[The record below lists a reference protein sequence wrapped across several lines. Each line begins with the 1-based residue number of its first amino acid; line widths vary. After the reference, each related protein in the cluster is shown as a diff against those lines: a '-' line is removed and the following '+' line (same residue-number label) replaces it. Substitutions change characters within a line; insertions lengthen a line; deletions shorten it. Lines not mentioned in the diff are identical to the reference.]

1 MLTDKFKKNA
11 DALRHK
17 KLFLLDMDGT
27 IYNENSIFE
36 GTLDFLSQI
45 EKNGGRYIFITNNSS
60 KSVKDYVEKVNRM
73 GITADASHFYT
84 SSQATA
90 FYLQENYPGQ
100 TVFCMGTR
108 SLVAELE
115 QNGIRV
121 VTKPEDSASVVL
133 IGFDTENTSEK
144 VRDTCIMLGREV
156 AYLATNPD
164 LVCPQSGM

>member
-1 MLTDKFKKNA
+1 M
-11 DALRHK
+11 
-17 KLFLLDMDGT
+17 
-27 IYNENSIFE
+27 
-36 GTLDFLSQI
+36 
-45 EKNGGRYIFITNNSS
+45 
-60 KSVKDYVEKVNRM
+60 EKVNWM

-100 TVFCMGTR
+100 TVFCITR

-144 VRDTCIMLGREV
+144 VRDTCIMLGRDV
-156 AYLATNPD
+156 AFILQPIRILSARSASATSRIAAP
-164 LVCPQSGM
+164 

>member
-11 DALRHK
+11 DALRYK

-90 FYLQENYPGQ
+90 FIFRRIIPDRPFSVWEPVLLSQSWSK
-100 TVFCMGTR
+100 TASALSR
-108 SLVAELE
+108 SRRFRPLSFYRL
-115 QNGIRV
+115 
-121 VTKPEDSASVVL
+121 
-133 IGFDTENTSEK
+133 
-144 VRDTCIMLGREV
+144 
-156 AYLATNPD
+156 
-164 LVCPQSGM
+164 